1 MKSQNLQELKGSLK
15 ASYNGLEKSES
26 EGIFDIMLFGSS
38 VKGKLSYGDY
48 DACIVFRRHEI
59 RNLETTLSKFRA
71 EGVHLAYTSLDNL
84 LSEPLWL
91 TLIAEGVSVLK
102 DKPIAEIL
110 GLSGA
115 MVFTYSLRSLATPS
129 EKMKFCNAVRG
140 RGGLL
145 KKMGAVAL
153 GRGCVMV
160 PMERSEEFRSVLEQW
175 KLDYS
180 ARQGLFV
187 R

>member
-1 MKSQNLQELKGSLK
+1 MK
-15 ASYNGLEKSES
+15 ASYNGLETNES
-26 EGIFDIMLFGSS
+26 EDIFDIMLFGSS
-38 VKGKLSYGDY
+38 VKGKLSYEDC
-48 DACIVFRRHEI
+48 DVCIVFRRREI
-59 RNLETTLSKFRA
+59 RNLETILSKFRA
-71 EGVHLAYTSLDNL
+71 EGVHMVHTSLDGL

-91 TLIAEGVSVLK
+91 TLITEGVSVLK

-145 KKMGAVAL
+145 KKMGATAL